1 MSTPAD
7 HPILIVEDNDI
18 DYRQTLRAFR
28 ESHLANPVY
37 RCEDGDEALDFL
49 FHRGSY
55 SDPAT
60 APRPSII
67 LLDLRLPGTDGRE
80 VLRQIKNDAELRTI
94 PVIVL
99 TTSDAPVD
107 IEACYQAGAN
117 SYVKKPVGFENYL
130 QAVKSLDQYWF
141 HIAILPDE
149 NSLGPKSPSL

>member
-1 MSTPAD
+1 MSIPAD

-18 DYRQTLRAFR
+18 DFRQTLRAFR

-37 RCEDGDEALDFL
+37 RCINGDDALDFL
-49 FHRGSY
+49 FHRGPY

-67 LLDLRLPGTDGRE
+67 LLDLRLPGTDGKD
-80 VLRQIKNDAELRTI
+80 VLQQIKREPSLCSI

-130 QAVKSLDQYWF
+130 QAVKSLDEYWF
-141 HIAILPDE
+141 HIAILPE
-149 NSLGPKSPSL
+149 QESTTTPRP